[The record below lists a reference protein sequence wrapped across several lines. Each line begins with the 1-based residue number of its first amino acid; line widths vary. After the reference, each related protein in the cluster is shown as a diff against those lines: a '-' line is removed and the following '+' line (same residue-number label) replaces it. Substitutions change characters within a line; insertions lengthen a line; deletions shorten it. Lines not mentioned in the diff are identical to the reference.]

1 MLPEVYVS
9 ETPFLPH
16 DQISSRVLMQGPLDN
31 FSEAHTELAPHDL
44 VHDVVLNFQTLI
56 YLNTLFH
63 LFYRVDDHSG
73 IIET

>member
-1 MLPEVYVS
+1 
-9 ETPFLPH
+9 
-16 DQISSRVLMQGPLDN
+16 MQGPLDN

-44 VHDVVLNFQTLI
+44 VHDVVLNLQTRI
-56 YLNTLFH
+56 YMNTLFH